1 MAQRLENW
9 LKSAIISE
17 CRQGENGYKAFA
29 RKYHLSRDS
38 VRSLVPRASAE
49 RSGES
54 ARLAAEKPQM
64 SSNTEDGK
72 DKEYYQTAAACWKN
86 YAKLLEAEIDGKNKK
101 TEDPGSGAD
110 SQGESED
117 EDEEGL

>member
-17 CRQGENGYKAFA
+17 YRQGENGYKALA

-38 VRSLVPRASAE
+38 VRSLVLRASAE
-49 RSGES
+49 RFGES
-54 ARLAAEKPQM
+54 ARLATEKPQM

-72 DKEYYQTAAACWKN
+72 EKENYQTAAAYWKN

-110 SQGESED
+110 SQGESEN

>member
-17 CRQGENGYKAFA
+17 YRQGENGYKALA
-29 RKYHLSRDS
+29 RKYHLPRDS
-38 VRSLVPRASAE
+38 VRSLVLRASAG

-54 ARLAAEKPQM
+54 MGLAAEEPQM
-64 SSNTEDGK
+64 SSSAEDGK
-72 DKEYYQTAAACWKN
+72 DKEYYQTAADCWKN

-101 TEDPGSGAD
+101 N
-110 SQGESED
+110 
-117 EDEEGL
+117 